1 MGIKV
6 NYKIIENF
14 LKEKDIL
21 EIEKIL
27 FSDYFPWYHSNEIV
41 EKDNQF
47 YFFHNLMKDNNILS
61 NYFYKITLPILI
73 NFKDEIKYIHRIR
86 INCFTNR
93 GKQIAY
99 GQHTDHDFSH
109 KILLYYVNTNN
120 GYTYLNN
127 KYKINS
133 IRNNLAIINGDIP
146 HEIISQ
152 NDTNL
157 RLTIN
162 ITYN

>member
-1 MGIKV
+1 ME
-6 NYKIIENF
+6 YKIIENY
-14 LKEKDIL
+14 LKEKDIK
-21 EIEKIL
+21 EIEQLL
-27 FSDYFPWYHSNEIV
+27 FCDNFPWYHSNQIV

-47 YFFHNLMKDNNILS
+47 YFFHNLIKDNYIIS
-61 NYFYKITLPILI
+61 NYFYKIMLPLI
-73 NFKDEIKYIHRIR
+73 NDFKNEIKYIHRAR

-93 GKQIAY
+93 GKQVGY
-99 GQHTDHDFSH
+99 GKHYDHDFSH

-133 IRNNLAIINGDIP
+133 VRNNLAIINGDIP
-146 HEIISQ
+146 HEIISHT
-152 NDTNL
+152 DTNL
-157 RLTIN
+157 RVTIN